1 MHTVLDLFSGIGGFS
16 LGLERVGGGGYFETA
31 AFCEDNEPCQR
42 VLNKHWPEVKIY
54 GDIKELSYEQLQAD
68 GIRPSV
74 ITGGFPC
81 QDISAA
87 GKGAGIVHGDRSSL
101 WKEMLRLTRDVHP
114 TWLIA
119 ENVSALRSKG
129 LALVIQD
136 LSEIGY
142 VGEFHCIPAS
152 TGCGAPHQR
161 DRIWIVA
168 HPAGLESG
176 EPPERERRE
185 GVSGGGPDRRGI
197 EKAGGEA
204 DVAHPDNLP
213 LSPERGECLPSAK
226 ESRSGGAE
234 RRNSLSN
241 VEREECILRP
251 GKVDGKRIESFRER
265 VSDFWDVEPPVG
277 RVAPGIPGRVDRLK
291 QLGNS
296 VVPQIPQMIGEA
308 IMEYEQRSA
317 GAGRDR
323 TAGPPGGPACLS

>member
-54 GDIKELSYEQLQAD
+54 GDIKELTYEQLCAD
-68 GIRPSV
+68 GVRPSV
-74 ITGGFPC
+74 VTGGFPC
-81 QDISAA
+81 QDISTA

-129 LALVIQD
+129 LTLVIQD
-136 LSEIGY
+136 LCEIGY

-152 TGCGAPHQR
+152 AGCGAPHQR

-168 HPAGLESG
+168 HPAGQGLQGSRRSGAVESG
-176 EPPERERRE
+176 PAGSSKKVANPDLPRLERRLRQIVQECTGELPPGE
-185 GVSGGGPDRRGI
+185 GGTRKGR
-197 EKAGGEA
+197 
-204 DVAHPDNLP
+204 
-213 LSPERGECLPSAK
+213 LSDHWL
-226 ESRSGGAE
+226 
-234 RRNSLSN
+234 
-241 VEREECILRP
+241 
-251 GKVDGKRIESFRER
+251 
-265 VSDFWDVEPPVG
+265 VEPPVG
-277 RVAPGIPGRVDRLK
+277 RVVNGLPGRVDRLK

-323 TAGPPGGPACLS
+323 TAAQPGGPACLS

>member
-54 GDIKELSYEQLQAD
+54 GDIKELTYEQLCAD
-68 GIRPSV
+68 GVRPSV
-74 ITGGFPC
+74 ICGGWPC
-81 QDISAA
+81 QDISTA
-87 GKGAGIVHGDRSSL
+87 GRGAGIVHGNRSSL
-101 WKEMLRLTRDVHP
+101 WKEMLRLCRDVHP

-129 LALVIQD
+129 LSLVIKD
-136 LSEIGY
+136 LCEIGY

-168 HPAGLESG
+168 HPDLQAPQAGQREDSYVAEESG
-176 EPPERERRE
+176 GGSLEHRRCSEYDARNGAIRRE
-185 GVSGGGPDRRGI
+185 GGAAEPHPF
-197 EKAGGEA
+197 
-204 DVAHPDNLP
+204 VAHPAGQRP
-213 LSPERGECLPSAK
+213 QGQGEPVQSCHSAQIIT
-226 ESRSGGAE
+226 RQT
-234 RRNSLSN
+234 
-241 VEREECILRP
+241 V
-251 GKVDGKRIESFRER
+251 ESFNGR
-265 VSDFWDVEPPVG
+265 VSDFWAVEPPVG
-277 RVAPGIPGRVDRLK
+277 RVANGIPGRVDRLK

-317 GAGRDR
+317 GAGRDQM
-323 TAGPPGGPACLS
+323 AAQPGGPACLS

>member
-87 GKGAGIVHGDRSSL
+87 GKGAGIVHGNRSSL

-129 LALVIQD
+129 LTLVIQD

-168 HPAGLESG
+168 HSDRDRTQRDQHEDRNGRRADPC
-176 EPPERERRE
+176 RED
-185 GVSGGGPDRRGI
+185 GGGSQDEGI
-197 EKAGGEA
+197 ST
-204 DVAHPDNLP
+204 VAHPDCERGCGGN
-213 LSPERGECLPSAK
+213 PERQDATNVGQPPIG
-226 ESRSGGAE
+226 SRLNP
-234 RRNSLSN
+234 RRM
-241 VEREECILRP
+241 E
-251 GKVDGKRIESFRER
+251 
-265 VSDFWDVEPPVG
+265 FWDVEPPVG

-323 TAGPPGGPACLS
+323 TAGPPGGPACPS

>member
-54 GDIKELSYEQLQAD
+54 GDIKELSYEQLCAD

-87 GKGAGIVHGDRSSL
+87 GKGAGIVHGNRSSL

-129 LALVIQD
+129 LTLVIQD

-168 HPAGLESG
+168 HPDRDRTQRDQHEDRNGRRAD
-176 EPPERERRE
+176 PCRED
-185 GVSGGGPDRRGI
+185 GGGSQDEGI
-197 EKAGGEA
+197 ST
-204 DVAHPDNLP
+204 VAHPAGQRP
-213 LSPERGECLPSAK
+213 QGQGEPVQSCHSAQIIT
-226 ESRSGGAE
+226 RQT
-234 RRNSLSN
+234 
-241 VEREECILRP
+241 V
-251 GKVDGKRIESFRER
+251 ESFNGR
-265 VSDFWDVEPPVG
+265 VSDFWAVEPPVG
-277 RVAPGIPGRVDRLK
+277 RVANGVPGRVDRLK

-308 IMEYEQRSA
+308 IMKYEQRLA

-323 TAGPPGGPACLS
+323 TAGQPGGPACPS

>member
-54 GDIKELSYEQLQAD
+54 GDIRELTYEQLCAD
-68 GIRPSV
+68 GVRPSV

-81 QDISAA
+81 QDISTA
-87 GKGAGIVHGDRSSL
+87 GKGAGIVHGNRSSL

-129 LALVIQD
+129 LTLVIQD
-136 LSEIGY
+136 LCEIGY

-168 HPAGLESG
+168 HP
-176 EPPERERRE
+176 
-185 GVSGGGPDRRGI
+185 
-197 EKAGGEA
+197 
-204 DVAHPDNLP
+204 DNLP
-213 LSPERGECLPSAK
+213 LSPERGECSPSAK

-323 TAGPPGGPACLS
+323 TAGQPGGPACPS

>member
-54 GDIKELSYEQLQAD
+54 GDIKELTYEQLCAD
-68 GIRPSV
+68 GVRPSV

-81 QDISAA
+81 QDISTA

-129 LALVIQD
+129 LTLVIQD

-168 HPAGLESG
+168 HPLCEGGTRLS
-176 EPPERERRE
+176 RRTQ
-185 GVSGGGPDRRGI
+185 SALPGPGKRSADDRRG
-197 EKAGGEA
+197 KN
-204 DVAHPDNLP
+204 VAHPDCERGCGGN
-213 LSPERGECLPSAK
+213 PERQDATNVGQPPIG
-226 ESRSGGAE
+226 SRLNP
-234 RRNSLSN
+234 RRM
-241 VEREECILRP
+241 E
-251 GKVDGKRIESFRER
+251 
-265 VSDFWDVEPPVG
+265 FWDIEPPVG
-277 RVAPGIPGRVDRLK
+277 RVANGVPGRVDRLK

-308 IMEYEQRSA
+308 IMEYEQRLA

-323 TAGPPGGPACLS
+323 TAGPPGGPACPS

>member
-54 GDIKELSYEQLQAD
+54 GDIKELTYEQLCAD
-68 GIRPSV
+68 GVRPSV

-81 QDISAA
+81 QDISTA
-87 GKGAGIVHGDRSSL
+87 GRGAGIVHGNRSSL
-101 WKEMLRLTRDVHP
+101 WKEMLRLCRDVHP

-129 LALVIQD
+129 LSLVIKD
-136 LSEIGY
+136 LCEIGY

-168 HPAGLESG
+168 HPAGQRPQGQG
-176 EPPERERRE
+176 EP
-185 GVSGGGPDRRGI
+185 VQSC
-197 EKAGGEA
+197 
-204 DVAHPDNLP
+204 H
-213 LSPERGECLPSAK
+213 SAQIIT
-226 ESRSGGAE
+226 RQT
-234 RRNSLSN
+234 
-241 VEREECILRP
+241 V
-251 GKVDGKRIESFRER
+251 ESFNGR
-265 VSDFWDVEPPVG
+265 VSDFWKIEPPVG
-277 RVAPGIPGRVDRLK
+277 RVAPRLPGDVDRLK
-291 QLGNS
+291 QLGNA

-317 GAGRDR
+317 GAGRDQM
-323 TAGPPGGPACLS
+323 AAQPGGPACLS